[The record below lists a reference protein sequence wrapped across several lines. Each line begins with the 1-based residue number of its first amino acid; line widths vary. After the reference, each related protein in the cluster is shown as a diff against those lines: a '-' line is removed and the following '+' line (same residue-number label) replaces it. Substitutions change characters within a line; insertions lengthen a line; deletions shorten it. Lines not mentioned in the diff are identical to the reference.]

1 MGVFE
6 DRKMVVRAKLAVFV
20 GIKKISPEFSLSTTN
35 DIVLH
40 RADTYQLRKSD
51 LIRSPIHFLRFYFAR
66 RVYDSLSTKGA
77 NAAQQEACN
86 NNLVLRYSLLV
97 YGEKLCAEDLRRLIS
112 LETRERISRN
122 LIRKTLKD
130 FNVVVDRCGALRIDS
145 PSRLLRWLGLGILA
159 FSIPFF
165 VFSLF
170 FLVAA
175 LFFIN
180 CPPRCAILGGI
191 ELFMLSTLVAQFGSK
206 LTFIHSR
213 TQIAL
218 SRCLS

>member
-1 MGVFE
+1 
-6 DRKMVVRAKLAVFV
+6 MVVRAKLEIFV

-51 LIRSPIHFLRFYFAR
+51 LIRSPIRFLRFYFAR
-66 RVYDSLSTKGA
+66 RFYDLLSTKGA

-86 NNLVLRYSLLV
+86 KNLVLRYALLV

-112 LETRERISRN
+112 LETQERISRN

-130 FNVVVDRCGALRIDS
+130 LNVIVDRRGVLRIEP
-145 PSRLLRWLGLGILA
+145 PSRSLKWIGFGILA
-159 FSIPFF
+159 FSIPFAAF
-165 VFSLF
+165 LLF
-170 FLVAA
+170 FLVEG

-180 CPPRCAILGGI
+180 CPPRCAIVGAI
-191 ELFMLSTLVAQFGSK
+191 ELLMLSGLVAQFGSK
-206 LTFIHSR
+206 LTFIHIQ
-213 TQIAL
+213 TQIVVARRL
-218 SRCLS
+218 SKSFEI